1 MPKVTG
7 KIQTCGEKLT
17 EWSKNSFG
25 SLRKMLEEKRRLL
38 ARAEMD
44 AVKGGDQILVKS
56 LQKEINDLLDKE
68 S

>member
-1 MPKVTG
+1 M
-7 KIQTCGEKLT
+7 

-25 SLRKMLEEKRRLL
+25 SLRKMLEEKRKLL
-38 ARAEMD
+38 ARAKMD

>member
-1 MPKVTG
+1 
-7 KIQTCGEKLT
+7 
-17 EWSKNSFG
+17 
-25 SLRKMLEEKRRLL
+25 MLEEKRKLL
-38 ARAEMD
+38 ARAKMD

>member
-1 MPKVTG
+1 MPEVTG

-25 SLRKMLEEKRRLL
+25 SLRKMLEEKSKLL
-38 ARAEMD
+38 ARAKMD